1 MNKYVKIVLAALL
14 FLSLIVVRALSAKL
28 FYDPL
33 KHYFLNDYLY
43 TTMPSLNASRLVLH
57 MFFRYCLNTVIS
69 LGIIW
74 VLFKRKDYLKFCLY
88 FYTTAFV
95 ILILLFVYLL
105 QDNFESGYLLPFYI
119 RRFIIQPLF
128 ILILLPAFYYQKR
141 SSK

>member
-14 FLSLIVVRALSAKL
+14 FLSLIAVRALSTKL

-43 TTMPSLNASRLVLH
+43 TTIPSLDAGRLVLH

>member
-14 FLSLIVVRALSAKL
+14 FLSLIAVRALSTKL

-43 TTMPSLNASRLVLH
+43 TTMPSLDASCLVLH